1 MRNGNYNFRPS
12 RRIYIPK
19 ADGRKR
25 PLSIPS
31 PRDKIVQEGMRMLLE
46 IVFEDSFSNFS
57 HGFRPG
63 RGCHT
68 ALNQIKTTFQGVNW
82 YIEGDIKACFDC
94 VSHSKT
100 VELIKEKVEDQAFI
114 DLIYKYFKAGYGD
127 FISPVKLSEMGV
139 PQGGVL
145 SPLLSNLYLHGLDEF
160 VESELMPR

>member
-82 YIEGDIKACFDC
+82 YIEGDIKAC